1 MTAKVRIALHAAFAV
16 LLALLGFFV
25 FSRSIFP
32 VVLGVSNPI
41 APLIGMASGL
51 LFIGVPGVAAQGL
64 GIAIDVV
71 RGRMTLQE
79 IEQTRVLDLV
89 AGSQYMTLALAL
101 LAWHYFGP

>member
-1 MTAKVRIALHAAFAV
+1 MTVGIRIALHAAFAL

-32 VVLGVSNPI
+32 VALGVSNPI

-51 LFIGVPGVAAQGL
+51 LFIGVPGVAALGF

-71 RGRMTLQE
+71 SGRMALQE
-79 IEQTRVLDLV
+79 VESMRLLDLV

-101 LAWHYFGP
+101 VAWHYFGS